1 NIVEDQWNVVTLTQP
16 VAIDITQELWIG
28 FSVNTTG
35 GHPAGCDGGPQT
47 EGFGNMMFWNGAWT
61 TLSQLGTGLDYDWCV
76 KGYVEGGMQV
86 EGYNVYRK
94 GTSGNFSLI
103 GNTSANTLN
112 YLDENLDYGTYH
124 YHVKAQYAA
133 GESGPSNQVTVEIT
147 SISDPSG
154 ASSALQVYPNP
165 ANDHFTIKAE
175 TEIQSVIMVNYSG
188 QVVMNRKA
196 TGNEMLINANEFAK
210 GVYTLQV
217 ETKDGRSVHKVVI
230 Q

>member
-1 NIVEDQWNVVTLTQP
+1 VEDQWNVVTLTEP
-16 VAIDITQELWIG
+16 VANDITPELWIG
-28 FSVNTTG
+28 FGVNTTG

-47 EGFGNMMFWNGAWT
+47 EGFGNMMFWQGGWT
-61 TLSQLGTGLDYDWCV
+61 TLSQLGATLLYDWSV

-86 EGYNVYRK
+86 ESYNVYRE
-94 GTSGNFSLI
+94 TQPPTDYEII
-103 GNTSANTLN
+103 GNTTATQ
-112 YLDENLDYGTYH
+112 YLDEDLSIGCYKYYVTAVYSPTM
-124 YHVKAQYAA
+124 
-133 GESGPSNQVTVEIT
+133 ESGPSNIVTDVCIT

-165 ANDHFTIKAE
+165 ANDHFTIKSE
-175 TEIQSVIMVNYSG
+175 TEIQRVIMVNYSG

-217 ETKDGRSVHKVVI
+217 ETKDGRSVHKVII